1 MSNFFRF
8 GMTRGKWV
16 SDPPAE
22 SSRRPLMDRDIWI
35 LGGKS
40 RWRLRHAREMPAT
53 FGWQIRGFV
62 TFPGA

>member
-1 MSNFFRF
+1 MIQAGGSEDSACD
-8 GMTRGKWV
+8 GSVT
-16 SDPPAE
+16 
-22 SSRRPLMDRDIWI
+22 

-40 RWRLRHAREMPAT
+40 WWRLRHAREMPAT